1 MQMSDLDQWLKERNL
16 NGHWNRQPGL
26 PKVEPYL
33 WKWADI
39 HEGLQTAG
47 EVVPM
52 DKTGRRTIQMRNPS
66 LPAGMTH
73 TIHISVQ
80 LVKPGEIARAHRHVA
95 GAIRY
100 VIKGAPNAFTIVEGE
115 RFAME
120 EGDLITT
127 PNWTWH
133 DHFNGSNEPVMW
145 LDGLDVRL
153 VGYLG
158 AQFQQNYVKEQQPIE
173 KPDGYSSKIV
183 GRARPNWIKT
193 THATPPFRYQWKETY
208 ATLSALK
215 ESDGNPYDGILLEYV
230 NPFTGG
236 STLPTYSCE
245 IQLLRPTEKTRAH
258 RHTSTVVYQAF
269 RGEGV
274 TAIDGQRYEW
284 GQGDIFVV
292 PPWRSHSHEN
302 RTSADAILFS
312 ITDRPSAA
320 VLGLYRE
327 EAVEV

>member
-16 NGHWNRQPGL
+16 NGHWNRRPTP

-47 EVVPM
+47 EIVPM
-52 DKTGRRTIQMRNPS
+52 DKTGRRTIQMSNPS

-100 VIKGAPNAFTIVEGE
+100 VIKGTPNAYTIVEGE

-158 AQFQQNYVKEQQPIE
+158 AQFQQNYVKEQQPVE
-173 KPDGYSSKIV
+173 RPDGYSAKIM

-193 THATPPFRYQWKETY
+193 SHPTPPFRYQWKDTY
-208 ATLSALK
+208 ETLSALK
-215 ESDGNPYDGILLEYV
+215 QSDGDPFDGILLEYV

-236 STLPTYSCE
+236 PTLPTYSCE
-245 IQLLRPTEKTRAH
+245 IQLLRPTEKTRPH
-258 RHTSTVVYQAF
+258 RHTSTVCYQAF
-269 RGEGV
+269 RGEGATV
-274 TAIDGQRYEW
+274 IEGKRYEW

-292 PPWRSHSHEN
+292 PPWHAHSHEN
-302 RTSADAILFS
+302 GTSDDAILFS

-320 VLGLYRE
+320 ALGLYRE
-327 EAVEV
+327 QAAD